1 MNKQIARAD
10 WPTFADEFSLANRR
24 RPFTLEMVSATLGD
38 EMLMEGAP
46 FLALDFDPEGEG
58 TLMFS
63 AGGKENL
70 TTHAV
75 TAPQE
80 IWLEEDEEDVDVA
93 LAVLVQDGKVVL
105 RFDDA

>member
-1 MNKQIARAD
+1 MNRQIERAD
-10 WPTFADEFSLANRR
+10 WLAFADEFSQANRR

-38 EMLMEGAP
+38 ETIMEGAP
-46 FLALDFDPEGEG
+46 FMALDFDPEGEG

-63 AGGKENL
+63 AGEGENL

-80 IWLEEDEEDVDVA
+80 IWLETDAEEIDTA
-93 LAVLVQDGKVVL
+93 LAVVIPDGKVVL
-105 RFDDA
+105 RFDE